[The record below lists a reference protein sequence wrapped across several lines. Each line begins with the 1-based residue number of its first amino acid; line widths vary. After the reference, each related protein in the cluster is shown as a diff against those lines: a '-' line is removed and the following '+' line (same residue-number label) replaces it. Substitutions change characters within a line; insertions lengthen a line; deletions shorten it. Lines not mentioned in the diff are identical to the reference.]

1 MQISFTVPGNPV
13 AKGRARAFKRGN
25 HIGHYTPATTANYE
39 NLVKLLASQEMAGKK
54 LIDGPVSLFLNL
66 TFAIPESWPRKKKE
80 KAIFGE
86 IYPTVKPDL
95 DNCQKLICDA
105 LNGVVWVDDKQVVD
119 VRVRKYYSSK
129 PCAVVSVEPIG

>member
-1 MQISFTVPGNPV
+1 VQISFTVPGNPV

-54 LIDGPVSLFLNL
+54 LFDGPVSLYVNL
-66 TFAIPESWPRKKKE
+66 TFTVPESWSRKRKE
-80 KAIFGE
+80 MALMGE

-95 DNCQKLICDA
+95 DNCLKILGDA